1 MARFILATCW
11 SFATLFSFSQSNFR
25 SQDRWLA
32 LIDYAGLKHESIKAA
47 APHFPTTDIKNEKQ
61 YADFKEKLAHWK
73 SKHGKEVEAFLT
85 IPEIKKLNPSR
96 VHLGLQEAKEER
108 KFENS
113 YWQWIIAAG
122 LSINDVRTF
131 APHFPEPKITSD
143 LARSEK
149 IYDAVLQD
157 WMKLYPAELE
167 AFLNHPQLV
176 SQNKYY
182 QPIKI
187 EVPVTEQF
195 VLIEVGEH
203 FPQKTDFDSGN
214 ENLDSLRYE
223 LAVKHWYFKY
233 QPDEYVTRYNITN
246 YHKNV
251 EQKQ

>member
-1 MARFILATCW
+1 MTRWYLAACWCLATV
-11 SFATLFSFSQSNFR
+11 FSFSQTNFR
-25 SQDRWLA
+25 TQDRWLA
-32 LIDYAGLKHESIKAA
+32 LIDYAGLKHENIKAA
-47 APHFPTTDIKNEKQ
+47 APHFPKTDISNEKQ
-61 YADFKEKLAHWK
+61 YADFKEKLSQWK
-73 SKHGKEVEAFLT
+73 QKYAKEVEAFLA
-85 IPEIKKLNPSR
+85 IPEIKKINPSR
-96 VHLGLQEAKEER
+96 VHLGLQEAIEIR

-113 YWQWIIAAG
+113 YWQWINAAG

-131 APHFPEPKITSD
+131 APHFPQPKITSD
-143 LARSEK
+143 LTRSEK

-167 AFLNHPQLV
+167 AFLNHPQLI

-187 EVPVTEQF
+187 DVPVTEQF
-195 VLIEVGEH
+195 VLIEVNEN
-203 FPQKTDFDSGN
+203 FPQKNDFDSGN
-214 ENLDSLRYE
+214 SELDNQRFE

-233 QPDEYVTRYNITN
+233 KPDEYVTRYNVTN